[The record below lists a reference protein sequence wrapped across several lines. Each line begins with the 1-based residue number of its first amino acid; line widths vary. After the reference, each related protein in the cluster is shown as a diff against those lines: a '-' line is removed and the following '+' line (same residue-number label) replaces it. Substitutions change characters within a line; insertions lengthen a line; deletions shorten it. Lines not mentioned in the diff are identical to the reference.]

1 MQRPHILVCALSVVV
16 LPLAGCGSALRE
28 RTLAGRVEPRGLAMT
43 LPLRARGVAPLCRAI
58 VGLLAFAS
66 IAGAEPFAY
75 VVGVPNAPG
84 NRAQQMLTVIDVPT
98 RAKVAVIPLGQGC
111 LCVYESAAASPD
123 GTRIYVSNFWDNS
136 VSVVDLAT
144 RSVIKTFTGV
154 PLASSL
160 VVSPDNTRL
169 YVNASIYPS
178 PGYFVQVL
186 DTDSGATVATI
197 PLSVPQS
204 GSGLAIAPDGKRLYV
219 TNQALNGSNVK
230 VVDLTSNTVIAT
242 VPLPTVPRGIDL
254 TPDGR
259 FAYVSVQEANAAA
272 AISTATNTVVATVAA
287 GTRPNGMR
295 VLPNGSR
302 AYAVS
307 QDFITVIATATNTSL
322 GTIPAFLPRAIDFT
336 PDSATAVVAADA
348 RVYIVDTATSSI
360 AATIPFATATE
371 GNPIF
376 VAIPQAV
383 PLPPEAPSGLYVT
396 SVVDNTVALRWTP
409 PAAGPAPSGYLLE
422 GGVNP
427 GQVLG
432 SISTGSETPT
442 FTFTAPTGS
451 FYVRLHATG
460 PGGRSAASNEIQI
473 HVSTGAAPS
482 APADLLGL
490 ADGSSLALAWRNTFD
505 GGSPASLI
513 LDVSG
518 TTSLTLPLGLTDTF
532 SFAGVPAGTY
542 TLAVRALNASGI
554 VGPPSNAISLTFPAG
569 CTGSPETPTKLLAYR
584 IGNTIHVIWDAPTGG
599 PAPTGYLLNVTGAFS
614 GSFPTGAR
622 ELRGAVGAGVYGLSV
637 SATNGCGASAATPV
651 QVVVVP

>member
-1 MQRPHILVCALSVVV
+1 
-16 LPLAGCGSALRE
+16 
-28 RTLAGRVEPRGLAMT
+28 MT
-43 LPLRARGVAPLCRAI
+43 SPVRARMVSSLCCAI
-58 VGLLAFAS
+58 AGLLAFA
-66 IAGAEPFAY
+66 AVAAAEPFAY
-75 VVGVPNAPG
+75 VVGVPFSPT
-84 NRAQQMLTVIDVPT
+84 NRAQQMLTVIDIPT

-111 LCVYESAAASPD
+111 LCVVETAAASPD
-123 GTRIYVSNFWDNS
+123 GTRVYVSNFWDNS

-160 VVSPDNTRL
+160 VVSPDGTRL

-197 PLSVPQS
+197 PLNVPQS

-230 VVDLTSNTVIAT
+230 VIDLPSNTVIAT
-242 VPLPTVPRGIDL
+242 VPLPTVPRGIDV
-254 TPDGR
+254 TPDGQ
-259 FAYVSVQEANAAA
+259 FAYVSVQEAHAAA
-272 AISTATNTVVATVAA
+272 AISTATNTVVATVPA
-287 GTRPNGMR
+287 GTRPTGMR
-295 VLPNGSR
+295 VLPNGTR
-302 AYAVS
+302 AFAVS
-307 QDFITVIATATNTSL
+307 QHFITVIGTATNTSI
-322 GTIPAFLPRAIDFT
+322 GTISAFLPRAIDFT
-336 PDSATAVVAADA
+336 PDSTTGVVAADA
-348 RVYIVDTATSSI
+348 RVYIFDTATSSI

-376 VAIPQAV
+376 VVIPQAV
-383 PLPPEAPSGLYVT
+383 PPPPDAPSTLAVT
-396 SVVDNTVALRWTP
+396 SVAGNVVSLRWKP
-409 PAAGPAPSGYLLE
+409 PVTGAVPSGYVLE

-432 SISTGSETPT
+432 SIPTGSATPT

-473 HVSTGAAPS
+473 HVNTGAAPS

-490 ADGSSLALAWRNTFD
+490 VDGSSLALAWRNTFS
-505 GGSPASLI
+505 GGAPASLM
-513 LDVSG
+513 LDISG
-518 TTSLTLPLGLTDTF
+518 TTSLTVPMGLTDTF
-532 SFAGVPAGTY
+532 SFAGVPPGGY

-554 VGPPSNAISLTFPAG
+554 AGPPSNAVTLTFPGG
-569 CTGSPETPTKLLAYR
+569 CSGAPETPTNLLAYR
-584 IGNTIHVIWDAPTGG
+584 IGNTIHVIWDPPTGG
-599 PAPTGYLLNVTGAFS
+599 PSPTGYLLHVAGAFV
-614 GSFPTGAR
+614 GSFPTASR
-622 ELRGAVGAGVYGLSV
+622 SLSGAVGAGIYGLSV

-651 QVVVVP
+651 QVVAVP